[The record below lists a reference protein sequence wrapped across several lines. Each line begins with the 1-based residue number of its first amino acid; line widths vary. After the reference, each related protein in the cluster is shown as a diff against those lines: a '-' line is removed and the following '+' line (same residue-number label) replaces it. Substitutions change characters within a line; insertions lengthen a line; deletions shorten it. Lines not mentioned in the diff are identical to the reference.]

1 MINYL
6 IANGYNYDGTTTIQ
20 KISKAL
26 ASETGWSYSNQ
37 TGAVG
42 NTDYPEKRNATG
54 FTGLPAG
61 VRYEGA
67 FKYEGLACAVSSQRK
82 GRTLFQLCVKLL

>member
-61 VRYEGA
+61 IREM
-67 FKYEGLACAVSSQRK
+67 EPSNLLAVLVGGGS
-82 GRTLFQLCVKLL
+82 LLGSTSWLLRL